1 MGGEGSTEDEAYLVS
16 VVEKIGV
23 ESSGDWGKHRVDL
36 ELTASAAQGAVFGG
50 SVIRDSR
57 DLVEERKVID
67 ARVYS
72 LLTSSRFRWDLMA
85 GIWQDQE
92 LDLALD
98 YGMTSLSYSG
108 MFLKASMNRDADFG
122 IVLPSIATDEDS
134 LKGWQVEAGYQ
145 SDALGFAMGRDSAEG
160 STEMLTGKG
169 HFTLAGVRVSGKT
182 FYDMDADTIADE
194 TIDVQIPGRC
204 WTVAVGRS
212 RTPDRTDWSLKFELG
227 I

>member
-1 MGGEGSTEDEAYLVS
+1 VA
-16 VVEKIGV
+16 EKIAV

-36 ELTASAAQGAVFGG
+36 ELTASAAQGAAFGG
-50 SVIRDSR
+50 SVIRDSM
-57 DLVEERKVID
+57 DLVQERRIFD
-67 ARVYS
+67 ARVHS
-72 LLTSSRFRWDLMA
+72 LLTSSRFRWGLTA

-108 MFLKASMNRDADFG
+108 MFMKASMNRDADFG
-122 IVLPSIATDEDS
+122 LVLPSVAVDKNS
-134 LKGWQVEAGYQ
+134 LKGWQVEAGYE
-145 SDALGFAMGRDSAEG
+145 SDVLGFAVGRDSAEE

-169 HFTLAGVRVSGKT
+169 HFILAGVRMSGEAL
-182 FYDMDADTIADE
+182 YDMDADTIADE

-212 RTPDRTDWSLKFELG
+212 RTPDRTDWSLQLELG
-227 I
+227 L